1 MTLDE
6 RIQEVMDIIEMTFP
20 SDAALLPD
28 STIKSIGIDS
38 LDAVE
43 LLLVLEERWPG
54 VVLDDFFPT
63 GEATVRD
70 FAVEVDKRLS
80 A

>member
-1 MTLDE
+1 MTADE
-6 RIQEVMDIIEMTFP
+6 RIQEIMDIVEMTFP

-28 STIKSIGIDS
+28 STIKSMGIDS

-43 LLLVLEERWPG
+43 LLLVLEERWPK

-63 GEATVRD
+63 GETSIRD
-70 FAVEVDKRLS
+70 LAAEVDKRL
-80 A
+80 AA